1 MQELKFKGLL
11 NRYYNKKANETESA
25 LVDAWY
31 KSYQSLEEDVQVY
44 SLQKQ
49 EAKKTLK
56 KHFQESNL
64 KSPKILNL
72 LFFKIAASVIII
84 STICIYTGQKLKSS
98 TKKITY
104 SFVSARVG
112 QIKKVTL
119 PDSSVVWLNAAS
131 NLRVS
136 SNFNEETREVF
147 LDEGEAYFEVT
158 KNPDKPF
165 IVTSPKLKVQVLG
178 TSFDVDAYQANGAT
192 KVSVSTG
199 RVKVNN
205 ANKNLAIL
213 TSKQGLT
220 FDNKTGEYIQTEVD
234 INQFI
239 AWKDGKFY
247 FNQASFNT
255 LSLTLKNNFKIDLI
269 AGKPEVKN
277 YLFTL
282 HLTSDMTK
290 QQVVNLVSAI
300 HDSSYRKEGN
310 SMILY

>member
-11 NRYYNKKANETESA
+11 TRYFNKKANETESA

-31 KSYQSLEEDVQVY
+31 KSYQSLEEDVQVETLVKEESKKALKSY
-44 SLQKQ
+44 IQQS
-49 EAKKTLK
+49 ESTKTLK
-56 KHFQESNL
+56 PL
-64 KSPKILNL
+64 Y
-72 LFFKIAASVIII
+72 FKIAASVVLI
-84 STICIYTGQKLKSS
+84 SATAIFFNKKLKSS
-98 TKKITY
+98 SKKITY

-112 QIKKVTL
+112 QVKKVTL

-136 SNFNEETREVF
+136 SNFNEETRTVF

-158 KNPDKPF
+158 KNPKKPF
-165 IVTSPKLKVQVLG
+165 IVNSPKLKVQVLG
-178 TSFDVDAYQANGAT
+178 TSFDIDAYRDKGAT

-199 RVKVNN
+199 RVKVKN

-213 TSKQGLT
+213 TPKQELT
-220 FDNKTGEYIQTEVD
+220 FNNKAGDYHQTEID
-234 INQFI
+234 INQFR

-247 FNQASFNT
+247 FNQASFIN
-255 LSLTLKNNFKIDLI
+255 LAVTLKNNFKIDLI
-269 AGKPEVKN
+269 AGKPEVKK

-282 HLTSDMTK
+282 HLTSDMTN
-290 QQVVNLVSAI
+290 QQVLNLVSAI
-300 HDSSYRKEGN
+300 HDSNYRKEGN